1 MRCGG
6 IEGRGGEQHCQIIF
20 PIDTTLLRAVVVR
33 NAFISMI
40 LDNIEFYRDHRKRD
54 GDATDV
60 RIATSSLGI
69 NS

>member
-6 IEGRGGEQHCQIIF
+6 IEGRGGEQYCPIIF
-20 PIDTTLLRAVVVR
+20 PIDTTMLRAVVVR